1 MAVGKK
7 SWFDIPLL
15 IALLA
20 ACLYWLAM
28 YLSYRPTIDWSWP
41 LHSPAAFLYP
51 ALIYPV
57 LEEIVF
63 RGWIQEVA
71 HDRLKGQGLGPLSRA
86 NLATS
91 ALFTAL
97 HFINH
102 PPAWAAAVFVPSL
115 IFGYFKD
122 RTGGLG
128 APIGLHVFY
137 NAGYFWIFTGT

>member
-7 SWFDIPLL
+7 GWFDVAFL

-20 ACLYWLAM
+20 ACCFWLAM
-28 YLSYRPTIDWSWP
+28 YLFTRPAIDWTWP
-41 LHSPAAFLYP
+41 LRLPAAFLYP

-63 RGWIQEVA
+63 RGWLQDIA
-71 HDRLKGQGLGPLSRA
+71 RKRLTGPGIGPLSRA
-86 NLATS
+86 NLVTS
-91 ALFTAL
+91 VVFTGL

-102 PPAWAAAVFVPSL
+102 PPAWAAAVFIPSL
-115 IFGYFKD
+115 TFGYFKD
-122 RTGGLG
+122 RTGGLA

-137 NAGYFWIFTGT
+137 NAGYFWIFTGS